1 MGVGKNMGISFLA
14 GLCSAALFK
23 AVARGAAVA
32 FGLVFCSIQLLAM
45 AGIVQVDWVKAGKM
59 VERFTDL
66 NSDGKFDNED
76 VKLLVSRATGVLGDG
91 LPSVGGFIAGLHT
104 GLSFF

>member
-1 MGVGKNMGISFLA
+1 MRLA
-14 GLCSAALFK
+14 QHICELPVPEASHLARRFSA
-23 AVARGAAVA
+23 
-32 FGLVFCSIQLLAM
+32 
-45 AGIVQVDWVKAGKM
+45 
-59 VERFTDL
+59 
-66 NSDGKFDNED
+66 GKFDNED

>member
-1 MGVGKNMGISFLA
+1 MLLRWQPSSAHPPIHYIVPFFAHAQGPVGKNMGISFLA

-66 NSDGKFDNED
+66 NSDGDPC
-76 VKLLVSRATGVLGDG
+76 A
-91 LPSVGGFIAGLHT
+91 
-104 GLSFF
+104 

>member
-1 MGVGKNMGISFLA
+1 MPEASHLA
-14 GLCSAALFK
+14 RRFSA
-23 AVARGAAVA
+23 
-32 FGLVFCSIQLLAM
+32 
-45 AGIVQVDWVKAGKM
+45 
-59 VERFTDL
+59 
-66 NSDGKFDNED
+66 GKFDNED